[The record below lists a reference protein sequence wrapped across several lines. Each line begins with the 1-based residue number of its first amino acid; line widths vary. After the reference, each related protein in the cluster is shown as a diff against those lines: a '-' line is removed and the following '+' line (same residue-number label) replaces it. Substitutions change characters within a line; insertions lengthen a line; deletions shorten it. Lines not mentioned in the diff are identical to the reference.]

1 MVADSA
7 RKPRAPPLHPQAST
21 PQLALIPECLGP
33 SPQEIPGKYQASSR
47 GDLTTASAKKGVTA
61 ASSIIVQ
68 PALGLLPQLGGVCV
82 CVCVSIRVG
91 GIG

>member
-1 MVADSA
+1 MYRHNLIVYRKKKKIDSIF
-7 RKPRAPPLHPQAST
+7 PGPLPPQP
-21 PQLALIPECLGP
+21 LI
-33 SPQEIPGKYQASSR
+33 
-47 GDLTTASAKKGVTA
+47 GDDLNIVLPITTASAKKGVTA